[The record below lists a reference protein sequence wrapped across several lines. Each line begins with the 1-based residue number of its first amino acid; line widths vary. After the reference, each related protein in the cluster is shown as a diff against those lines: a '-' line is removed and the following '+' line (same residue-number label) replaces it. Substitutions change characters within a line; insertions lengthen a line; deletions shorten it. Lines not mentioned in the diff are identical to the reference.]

1 MYHRLSRCW
10 MCFNVSAATLDRRS
24 PQPNRTASIA
34 RSRRPFFVALLHQG
48 LDEALHSVT
57 AARDGLEGLAA
68 VATSNYDAV
77 VVDVMMPRMDG
88 IEMTRRIRAAAN
100 DVPILMLTARDA
112 APDIIRGLDAGADDY
127 LTKPFS
133 LQVLLARLRAVSRRA
148 ARPLVAQL
156 QVDDLVLDPA
166 TQEVQRAGVAIYPTP
181 TEFRVLECLM
191 RRSGRAVSRAEI
203 IEAVWGFDTEVESKT
218 VDVFIKLLRE
228 KIDNGRPRKLIQTV
242 RGYGYILREES

>member
-1 MYHRLSRCW
+1 M
-10 MCFNVSAATLDRRS
+10 
-24 PQPNRTASIA
+24 
-34 RSRRPFFVALLHQG
+34 ALLHQG